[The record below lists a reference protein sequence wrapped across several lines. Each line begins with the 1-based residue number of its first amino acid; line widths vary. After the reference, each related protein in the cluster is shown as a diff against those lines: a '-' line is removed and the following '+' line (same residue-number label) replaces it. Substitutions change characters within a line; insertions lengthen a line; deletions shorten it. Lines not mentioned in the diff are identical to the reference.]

1 MLRLRQLPGV
11 GRRPAARNLHSLPSA
26 ELRSRFLQF
35 FESQGHRIVPSASL
49 VPPGGDSSLLFV
61 NAGMVPFKQA
71 FLGLDGGAD
80 VRGYARATSAQRC
93 VRAGGKHNDLD
104 QVGITRRHHTMFE
117 MLGNFSFGD
126 YFKEQA
132 IAMCWRFLTQ
142 ELGLPVERLHVTVLN
157 NDEEARRLW
166 KQISGLPDHKIR
178 QLDESENFWAMGDSG
193 PCGPCSEVFWDLGD
207 HIADPDER
215 FLELW
220 NLVFMQYFRNEG
232 EDELHALPNC
242 SVDTGMGLER
252 VASVLQGVPSN
263 YHTDAFVPLLQEVAT
278 VLDAHRSSTSRQPFT
293 IALEEELDPR
303 KALFGTGKEIQT
315 LRIVSDHLRATYA
328 LLHDGVFPSNV
339 GRGYVLRRIIRRA
352 IRHAQQLGVYSGT
365 DGILAS
371 IAVPGWTETAGY
383 EQMRAIV
390 SNEERA
396 FEEMLRNGRGA
407 IEKAFSKAQLDQVML
422 SGVDAFRLYDTYGI
436 PLDITQVLA
445 EEKGLAVD
453 IEGYAACMKTHK
465 QQTGGRS
472 AFTGHHT
479 QSSDFEEQSSAAP
492 AASLTTEFIGY
503 EQLSEP
509 NVRVLDSWSHPS
521 SKKGGLPGFSL
532 ILDRCPFYPEGGGQV
547 GDRGHLVFT
556 SADGFRRIV
565 IPVQDTTK
573 VTDDAIALKC
583 SLPKGMTYDEIS
595 ALLSPGDGPEP
606 NVEAHVDQKFRSG
619 CAVHHTATHLLQRAL
634 KAELGEHVTQAG
646 SQVTSDRLR
655 FDFAHFGALSTEEM
669 ASVEARVNAF
679 AAAELDVHTVQLP
692 REEAER
698 SGAICNFGDKYGDV
712 VRVVRVGDAC
722 EGEAAKA
729 PVSSEFCG
737 GTHVSNVR
745 EVFPFALVSE
755 GSVAAGT
762 RRVEAVA
769 GQAGARYLQS
779 KAQTLSEVAAQL
791 STTPAKVVERVAK
804 LQKQLKQLESRAQAL
819 GDVLATLPSAPLASG
834 PVHGAV
840 NVPRV
845 ELHTLDVPGGG
856 EFSKVLK
863 RRAEFL
869 AEQAAPDSVLLV
881 MLGSQVACIA
891 NAEAKA
897 HAGKL
902 LQQLVKPLGGRG
914 GGNAKFAQGSVPEGL
929 RPEEVARRVLGKE

>member
-1 MLRLRQLPGV
+1 MLRLRGSAGV
-11 GRRPAARNLHSLPSA
+11 RRSSAVRNVHSLPST

-49 VPPGGDSSLLFV
+49 VPPGGDQSLLFV

-71 FLGLDGGAD
+71 FLGLDGGAEA
-80 VRGYARATSAQRC
+80 RGYSRATSAQRC

-104 QVGITRRHHTMFE
+104 QVGLTRRHHTMFE

-132 IAMCWRFLTQ
+132 ITMCWRFLTQ
-142 ELGLPVERLHVTVLN
+142 ELELPIDRLHVTVLKS
-157 NDEEARRLW
+157 DQEARRLW
-166 KQISGLPDHKIR
+166 KQIAGLPDHKI
-178 QLDESENFWAMGDSG
+178 QELDEHDNFWAMGDSG

-232 EDELHALPNC
+232 DSELHALPNC

-252 VASVLQGVPSN
+252 VTSVLQGVPSN
-263 YHTDAFVPLLQEVAT
+263 YHTDVFVPLLTEVAT
-278 VLDAHRSSTSRQPFT
+278 VLDANRSSTSRQSFT
-293 IALEEELDPR
+293 SALQEELDPR
-303 KALFGTGKEIQT
+303 KNLFGTGKEIQT

-328 LLHDGVFPSNV
+328 LLQDGVFPSNI

-352 IRHAQQLGVYSGT
+352 IRHAQQLGVRSGS

-371 IAVPGWTETAGY
+371 IAVPGWSEAAGLQ
-383 EQMRAIV
+383 QMRAIV
-390 SNEERA
+390 ANEERA

-407 IEKAFSKAQLDQVML
+407 IEKAFSKTQVMM
-422 SGVDAFRLYDTYGI
+422 SGADAFRLYDTYGI

-445 EEKGLAVD
+445 EEKGLSVD
-453 IEGYAACMKTHK
+453 TEGYDACMKSHK
-465 QQTGGRS
+465 QQTSDRS
-472 AFTGHHT
+472 VFHT
-479 QSSDFEEQSSAAP
+479 QASSEQSSSTP
-492 AASLTTEFIGY
+492 AATVVSEFVGY
-503 EQLSEP
+503 EQLS
-509 NVRVLDSWSHPS
+509 VSKARVLDCWSGS
-521 SKKGGLPGFSL
+521 GSAGFSV

-547 GDRGHLVFT
+547 GDRGHLVLP
-556 SADGFRRIV
+556 S
-565 IPVQDTTK
+565 QDSLKHLTILVENTIK
-573 VTDDAIALKC
+573 INEDAIAIKC
-583 SLPKGMTYDEIS
+583 TLPKDTTFEDIS
-595 ALLSPGDGPEP
+595 ALFLNEAT
-606 NVEAHVDQKFRSG
+606 VEAHVDRRFRSG

-655 FDFAHFGALSTEEM
+655 FDFAHFGALSADEM

-679 AAAELDVHTVQLP
+679 AAAELDVSTVELP
-692 REEAER
+692 REDAER

-712 VRVVRVGDAC
+712 VRVVRVG
-722 EGEAAKA
+722 GEAET

-737 GTHVSNVR
+737 GTHVNNVR
-745 EVFPFALVSE
+745 EIFPFVMVSE

-769 GQAGARYLQS
+769 GHAGARYLQA
-779 KAQTLSEVAAQL
+779 KAQTLSDVADQL

-804 LQKQLKQLESRAQAL
+804 MHKQMKQLESRVQAL
-819 GDVLATLPSAPLASG
+819 GDVIATLPSTPLASG
-834 PVHGAV
+834 AIDGAIIA
-840 NVPRV
+840 PHV
-845 ELHTLDVPGGG
+845 ELHALNVPGGG

-869 AEQAAPDSVLLV
+869 AEQASPSSLLVVLL
-881 MLGSQVACIA
+881 GCQIACIA
-891 NAEAKA
+891 NAEAKV

-902 LQQLVKPLGGRG
+902 LQQVVKSLGGRG
-914 GGNAKFAQGSVPEGL
+914 GGNTSFAQGSVPADLTPQEI
-929 RPEEVARRVLGKE
+929 ARRVLR